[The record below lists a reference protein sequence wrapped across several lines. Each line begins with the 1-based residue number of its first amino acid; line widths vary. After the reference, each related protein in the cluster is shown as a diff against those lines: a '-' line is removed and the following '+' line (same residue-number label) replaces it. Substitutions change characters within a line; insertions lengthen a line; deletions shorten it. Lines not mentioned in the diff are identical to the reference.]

1 MIKKYIKKSIGIE
14 AIKWTGTNL
23 EKIKS
28 FVGENLIYDTLDS
41 ECKLLIKTL
50 EGNMI
55 VSKGDYIIKGIKG
68 EFYPIK
74 QDIFEESYTLISS
87 NEKNDNSSMLSKKE
101 ILIGKYVI
109 FNDGLFLPNEKVSEL
124 LYTNTKL
131 ICSYSGVTEWCN
143 HVICELIDIYSGT
156 SIYNYAFNC
165 YKHEEKIKND
175 WNRTPELVI
184 DWIFN
189 ILEKEWFKLVIS
201 SFENIIE
208 SIEINKKIFKE

>member
-1 MIKKYIKKSIGIE
+1 MC
-14 AIKWTGTNL
+14 L
-23 EKIKS
+23 
-28 FVGENLIYDTLDS
+28 
-41 ECKLLIKTL
+41 
-50 EGNMI
+50 
-55 VSKGDYIIKGIKG
+55 
-68 EFYPIK
+68 
-74 QDIFEESYTLISS
+74 
-87 NEKNDNSSMLSKKE
+87 NEKNDNKSMLSKKE

-124 LYTNTKL
+124 LYTNTEL
-131 ICSYSGVTEWCN
+131 ICSYSGVTAWCN

-165 YKHEEKIKND
+165 YKLEEKIKND